1 MLKKPKSDE
10 DVISLGEMLRECRKQ
25 SKLTMQV
32 VADGAGLSVGFIS
45 QVERNITV
53 PSLSS
58 LRAIAGVL
66 GSPISHFLDQPAN
79 TKDATRAGE
88 RVNFRVGEGSLLY
101 ERISSNFVGSNL
113 RSVIVHEPPGHRAEP
128 ITHDGEELFFILRGE
143 VTVELNGERTIL
155 HEGDSLHFDSSRQ
168 HATWNHT
175 TETVSILWCG
185 TMDVF
190 GEDTVNPI
198 HNEPTE
204 VN

>member
-1 MLKKPKSDE
+1 M
-10 DVISLGEMLRECRKQ
+10 
-25 SKLTMQV
+25 
-32 VADGAGLSVGFIS
+32 
-45 QVERNITV
+45 
-53 PSLSS
+53 
-58 LRAIAGVL
+58 
-66 GSPISHFLDQPAN
+66 
-79 TKDATRAGE
+79 
-88 RVNFRVGEGSLLY
+88 NFRVGEGSLLY